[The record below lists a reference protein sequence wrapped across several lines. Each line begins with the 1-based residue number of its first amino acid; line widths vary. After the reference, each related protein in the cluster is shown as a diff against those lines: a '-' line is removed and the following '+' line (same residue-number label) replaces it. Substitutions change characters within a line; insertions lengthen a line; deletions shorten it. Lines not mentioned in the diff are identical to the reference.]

1 MGNKH
6 DGATWGIQEIRVLGA
21 VRRQQDSARVNAVE
35 LFDGVGDGVKAR
47 LWGWVAKMV

>member
-6 DGATWGIQEIRVLGA
+6 DGATWGTREMRVLRA
-21 VRRQQDSARVNAVE
+21 VRRQQDSARVNAVK

-47 LWGWVAKMV
+47 LRGRVAKMV